1 MFAWALNRG
10 LMFLKDF
17 VVSFVW
23 VIPVS
28 PVGINVGDT
37 RYTDLD
43 YADDVVLFRNFI
55 QELGSALQHFTQSP
69 DTWDSAYCG
78 RKQRYRTWVL
88 ETMLVMW
95 LFAIILLKA
104 CPSSFTS
111 GPSSPPWAHAQE
123 IIDRRRLQLFSHVVR
138 LVSNVPAH
146 RALPQAI
153 CVRGNIR
160 PDSRWRR
167 PRGRPCQ
174 TWLHHIA
181 DGSPFGIRTEWHRAV
196 TGSWRDG
203 PLLSTRSNEWMNG
216 FSGPLGLKW
225 RFCGAK

>member
-95 LFAIILLKA
+95 LFAVRLFKA
-104 CPSSFTS
+104 CPSLSTS
-111 GPSSPPWAHAQE
+111 GPSSPPWANAQK
-123 IIDRRRLQLFSHVVR
+123 RFSDELASLLR
-138 LVSNVPAH
+138 PWTRCKES
-146 RALPQAI
+146 
-153 CVRGNIR
+153 GGIR
-160 PDSRWRR
+160 
-167 PRGRPCQ
+167 
-174 TWLHHIA
+174 
-181 DGSPFGIRTEWHRAV
+181 GSPPRLNSACTESASCLSSCMAQSVGHCHGRTFGV
-196 TGSWRDG
+196 
-203 PLLSTRSNEWMNG
+203 
-216 FSGPLGLKW
+216 
-225 RFCGAK
+225 